1 MVKRLGAILVLM
13 CLVLTCRGTA
23 ALSPEDA
30 GDLEAFFDGVFAIQQ
45 RQYKVPG
52 IAVAV
57 VKDGEVLFAKGYGHG
72 DLEAGQAVDPAY
84 TLFRAGSNTKVLVW
98 TAVMQL
104 VEAGELDLHRDI
116 NEYLD
121 FQIPGQL
128 HSGAQA
134 PPITL
139 HHLLTHTAGFEE
151 VISETFVLSE
161 EDSASRGIPAGAHAC
176 SGCSTRHHAGLL
188 QLWLSPGR
196 LHCRAG
202 FRHAFLR
209 VC

>member
-52 IAVAV
+52 IVAV

-151 VISETFVLSE
+151 VISETFVFSE
-161 EDSASRGIPAGAHAC
+161 EDLLSGIPAGAHAC
-176 SGCSTRHHAGLL
+176 SLL
-188 QLWLSPGR
+188 YQAPCWLTPLWLSPGR

-209 VC
+209 AC

>member
-1 MVKRLGAILVLM
+1 MVKRLGAMLVLM

-104 VEAGELDLHRDI
+104 VEAGNLTSIGTSMSTWTSKLR
-116 NEYLD
+116 
-121 FQIPGQL
+121 QL

-134 PPITL
+134 PHYPA
-139 HHLLTHTAGFEE
+139 HLLTHTAGFEE

-161 EDSASRGIPAGAHAC
+161 EIFGLSGNTCRCAC
-176 SGCSTRHHAGLL
+176 LLGLL
-188 QLWLSPGR
+188 YQAPCWLTQLWLSPGR
-196 LHCRAG
+196 LHCVTG